1 MCSQKGGM
9 KVVRDE
15 KHKLIP
21 TRTMTEWRFFMD
33 YQKLNDATRKDHD
46 IIPFID
52 QMLDRLAGQ
61 KYYCFLDGY
70 SKYNQILVS
79 PED

>member
-1 MCSQKGGM
+1 MCSQKGGK
-9 KVVRDE
+9 KVIRNE
-15 KHKLIP
+15 KNKLIP

-52 QMLDRLAGQ
+52 QMLD
-61 KYYCFLDGY
+61 
-70 SKYNQILVS
+70 
-79 PED
+79 

>member
-9 KVVRDE
+9 KVVRNE

-33 YQKLNDATRKDHD
+33 DQKLDDATRKDHD

-52 QMLDRLAGQ
+52 QMLD
-61 KYYCFLDGY
+61 
-70 SKYNQILVS
+70 
-79 PED
+79 

>member
-1 MCSQKGGM
+1 MLELCKQFKQQLGKSSTMCSQKGGM
-9 KVVRDE
+9 KVVRNE

-52 QMLDRLAGQ
+52 QMLD
-61 KYYCFLDGY
+61 
-70 SKYNQILVS
+70 
-79 PED
+79 